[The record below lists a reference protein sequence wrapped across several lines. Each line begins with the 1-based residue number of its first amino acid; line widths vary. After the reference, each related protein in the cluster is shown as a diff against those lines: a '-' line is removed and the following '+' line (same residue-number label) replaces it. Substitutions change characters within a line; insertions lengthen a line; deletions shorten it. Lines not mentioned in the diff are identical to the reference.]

1 MQLRRTAGLVVAL
14 FLIASAA
21 TADAECAWLLW
32 AGVLTAGRFWGS
44 TTEYVLVSGYQTH
57 ADCEAAEPN
66 IKVGAPANR
75 LFRPTAKVVERLCLP
90 ETVGPRGPKG
100 GRR

>member
-1 MQLRRTAGLVVAL
+1 MLRLRRASVIAMVSVL
-14 FLIASAA
+14 ASAA

-57 ADCEAAEPN
+57 ADCEAAEPH
-66 IKVGAPANR
+66 IKVGAPANG

-100 GRR
+100 K